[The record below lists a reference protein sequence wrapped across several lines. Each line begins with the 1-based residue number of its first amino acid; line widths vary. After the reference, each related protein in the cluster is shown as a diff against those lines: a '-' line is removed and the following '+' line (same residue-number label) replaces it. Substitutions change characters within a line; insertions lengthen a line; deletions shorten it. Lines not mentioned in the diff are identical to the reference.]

1 MVDKSSSTGVN
12 KAQLT
17 GTHDGHVIVPVY
29 DWSSFLGQY
38 FNKIVNIKKYHH
50 FRFSKNEPGIVYCK
64 EYAGSPEEAVVWLKN
79 QAVIPPPTVLP
90 SKITPEGLSED
101 RKRYLY
107 GEIRQFCTSRTED
120 LVAPAP

>member
-64 EYAGSPEEAVVWLKN
+64 EYAGSPEEAVVLLKN

-107 GEIRQFCTSRTED
+107 REIRQFCRIGTED

>member
-17 GTHDGHVIVPVY
+17 GTHGCRVIVPVY

-64 EYAGSPEEAVVWLKN
+64 EYAGSPEEAVVLLKH
-79 QAVIPPPTVLP
+79 QAVILPPTVRP

-107 GEIRQFCTSRTED
+107 REIRQFCRIVTED
-120 LVAPAP
+120 LVALAP